1 MSTEQLFEIFE
12 KAQQLVMHQSHS
24 LTPSH
29 REKIADKFANKSLQK
44 LNDMANKLLASR
56 ELSQPYCIE

>member
-12 KAQQLVMHQSHS
+12 KTEQILTHQSHS

-29 REKIADKFANKSLQK
+29 RERIANKFANKSLQE
-44 LNDMANKLLASR
+44 LNDIASQLLKQR
-56 ELSQPYCIE
+56 ELHQPYCAK